1 MNVARTLVDAWTKTW
16 GRTMSADTA
25 PTHLGARIPG
35 QAVIEELL
43 ALQSK
48 ERPRSAFQ
56 RIFGVSPL
64 SSESQTWYRG
74 ALGEVAVGRI
84 LENLGPEWL
93 VLHAVPVGT
102 GSTDIDH
109 VLIGPAGI
117 FTINTKNH
125 SGQPVWVAG
134 RTLMVAGRKT
144 RHLYN
149 AAHEAARASKL
160 LTAGAGFPVK
170 VSAVVVIVEPKSL
183 TIKARPEQ
191 VAVVTAAQL
200 LRWLRGFKPVLSP
213 VELARISSVAVQPG
227 TWHRRPAPQCDQLAL
242 QRRFDGLRILVN
254 QARRRRSAW
263 MLGVPAL
270 VFMTLTN
277 LGAAVLHALGGR

>member
-1 MNVARTLVDAWTKTW
+1 
-16 GRTMSADTA
+16 MSADTA

-84 LENLGPEWL
+84 LKNLGPEWL

-102 GSTDIDH
+102 GSSDIDH

-149 AAHEAARASKL
+149 AAHEAARAAKL

-183 TIKARPEQ
+183 TIKARPDQ

-200 LRWLRGFKPVLSP
+200 LGWLRGFNPVLSP

-227 TWHRRPAPQCDQLAL
+227 TWHRRPAPQGDQLAL
-242 QRRFDGLRILVN
+242 QRKFDGLRILVK
-254 QARRRRSAW
+254 QARRRRAAW
-263 MLGVPAL
+263 VLGVPAL